1 MTRSSSTG
9 ALAELTVLDASE
21 SIAGQY
27 CGRMLA
33 DYGARVTLAEPP
45 TGSRI
50 RRVGPFDRNGD
61 SLLFF
66 NLNLRKA
73 SITLDLEC
81 SSGAALLHA
90 LSRSLDVVILGPG
103 LERAALLEVNPGL
116 IVTVV
121 SGFGEAGALAGWRGT
136 EMIYQA
142 LSGMMNH
149 NGDANREPLY
159 GCGDR
164 ASYAAGVA
172 AYISTL
178 AAVLARKRTGRGQE
192 VTAEVLETAC
202 AMSYPFQTQYI
213 YNGSLEPRG
222 DQRQPLGQI
231 RMRDGW
237 LIFWIYDDRWRDACR
252 AFGAPT
258 LADDARFALPKDRI
272 DNWSEFTAAVEQAC
286 GHEFSVDV
294 VTRLQSVRVAAANT
308 YRPSELHSRCEHLR
322 QRGYWQSV
330 ATPDGPRT
338 VLGPQFRLSATPRA
352 VPAPPPSVGQD
363 NKLVYTKLGLTGDD
377 CDALRRAG
385 SI

>member
-1 MTRSSSTG
+1 MTGSIA
-9 ALAELTVLDASE
+9 ALAGLRVLDASE

-33 DYGARVTLAEPP
+33 DYGAAVTLVEPP

-50 RRVGPFDRNGD
+50 RRVGPFDPSGD

-66 NLNLRKA
+66 HLNLGKA
-73 SITLDLEC
+73 SVTLDPV
-81 SSGAALLHA
+81 SRSGAALLVQ
-90 LSRSLDVVILGPG
+90 LSRAADVVILGPG
-103 LERAALLEVNPGL
+103 MQPVLLREGNPGL
-116 IVTVV
+116 IVTSV
-121 SGFGEAGALAGWRGT
+121 SGFGESGVLAGWRGT

-149 NGDANREPLY
+149 NGEADREPLY

-172 AYISTL
+172 AYVSTL
-178 AAVLARKRTGRGQE
+178 AALLARRRNGRGQE

-237 LIFWIYDDRWRDACR
+237 LIFWIYDDRWRDACH
-252 AFGAPT
+252 AFGAPG
-258 LADDARFALPKDRI
+258 LADDPRFAHPKDRI
-272 DNWSEFTAAVEQAC
+272 DNWSEFTAAVERAC
-286 GHEFSVDV
+286 GHESSEAV
-294 VTRLQSVRVAAANT
+294 VARLQSVRVAASNA
-308 YRPSELHSRCEHLR
+308 YRPSELHSRCKHL
-322 QRGYWQSV
+322 QERGYWQSI
-330 ATPDGPRT
+330 ATPKGPRT
-338 VLGPQFRLSATPRA
+338 VLGPQFRLSATPRRA
-352 VPAPPPSVGQD
+352 PTAPPAPGQD
-363 NKLVYTKLGLTGDD
+363 NPAAYAALGLTRQE
-377 CDALRRAG
+377 CDALRQAG
-385 SI
+385 TI